1 MTQTALLPIP
11 GAPKILMTYA
21 FDERDDGGTHFEVRF
36 AKPKP
41 TDLPFLE
48 QIWPSVQENFDAGL
62 EILRSMLEERAEASP
77 AVDEPSLPISRE
89 RFLTHPVN
97 AHPGSN

>member
-1 MTQTALLPIP
+1 MTQTTLLPIP

-21 FDERDDGGTHFEVRF
+21 FDERDDGGTHFEFRV

-41 TDLPFLE
+41 KDLTFYE
-48 QIWPSVQENFDAGL
+48 QVWPTVQKNYDVGL
-62 EILRSMLEERAEASP
+62 EILRSMLEERAAAST

-89 RFLTHPVN
+89 RFLTQPFR
-97 AHPGSN
+97 AR